1 MKKLIILLAILLLTS
16 CNNYKIEELY
26 GSWTSDKMDLTLNKD
41 KSMLCRLGPEEIKG
55 RYNTFGNSL
64 ELIGPDN
71 EVIGSVAI
79 KSLKNDTLTL
89 DLIQFSSNL
98 ITLVRKKAE

>member
-1 MKKLIILLAILLLTS
+1 MKKVIFLLAVILVTA
-16 CNNYKIEELY
+16 CNNYKAEELY
-26 GSWTSDKMDLTLNKD
+26 GVWTSDKMDLTLNKD
-41 KSMLCRLGPEEIKG
+41 KSMICRLGPEEFKG

-71 EVIGSVAI
+71 KVIGSVAI
-79 KSLKNDTLTL
+79 NSLKNDTLVL
-89 DLIQFSSNL
+89 DLIQFKSNL